1 MAQQKKVVWSE
12 RAQKEKLKIL
22 NFWIQ
27 QNKSTSYSEKLNSVI
42 EETLELLKNHP
53 EIGRKTDIGEDI
65 RMKFI
70 GDYEVFYQLED
81 FALLTSI
88 STSLRCA
95 QYDVSLSAMRR
106 NDECSRRLL
115 SGSAK
120 RSIN

>member
-22 NFWIQ
+22 DFWIQ

-42 EETLELLKNHP
+42 EETLEFLKNHP

-70 GDYEVFYQLED
+70 GDYEVFY
-81 FALLTSI
+81 
-88 STSLRCA
+88 
-95 QYDVSLSAMRR
+95 
-106 NDECSRRLL
+106 N
-115 SGSAK
+115 
-120 RSIN
+120 

>member
-22 NFWIQ
+22 DFWIQ

-70 GDYEVFYQLED
+70 GDYEVFY
-81 FALLTSI
+81 
-88 STSLRCA
+88 
-95 QYDVSLSAMRR
+95 
-106 NDECSRRLL
+106 N
-115 SGSAK
+115 
-120 RSIN
+120 

>member
-22 NFWIQ
+22 DFWIQ

-70 GDYEVFYQLED
+70 GNYEVFYQLTKETIYI
-81 FALLTSI
+81 LSI
-88 STSLRCA
+88 WNT
-95 QYDVSLSAMRR
+95 RR
-106 NDECSRRLL
+106 NPSDFKL
-115 SGSAK
+115 
-120 RSIN
+120 

>member
-22 NFWIQ
+22 DFWIQ

-70 GDYEVFYQLED
+70 GDYEF
-81 FALLTSI
+81 F
-88 STSLRCA
+88 
-95 QYDVSLSAMRR
+95 
-106 NDECSRRLL
+106 
-115 SGSAK
+115 
-120 RSIN
+120 SIN